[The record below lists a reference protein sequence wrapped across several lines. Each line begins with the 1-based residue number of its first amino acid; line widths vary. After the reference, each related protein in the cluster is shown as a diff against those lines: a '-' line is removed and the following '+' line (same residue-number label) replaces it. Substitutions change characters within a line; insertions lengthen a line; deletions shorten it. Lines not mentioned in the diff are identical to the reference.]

1 MFVTRLMSG
10 IVLLAVMLGTII
22 TGGNL
27 LLFFVAAISLIGQ
40 YELYRAV
47 KMEKTAIAFLGYC
60 ASIGYEA
67 LLYFHLTD
75 YVMIYSVLFLIA
87 VLAVYV
93 AMYPKFITEQVALI
107 IFGYFYVTVLLSYIY
122 QVRIQPSG
130 VFSVWLIF
138 IAAWG
143 SDTCAYCIGMLFGKH
158 KLPSELSPKKTIEGC
173 VGGIIGA
180 GLLGFLY
187 AAILKDRLTGDF
199 ANPMLLFT
207 IIGCVGSVIAQFG
220 DLAASAIKRNH
231 DIKDY
236 GTLIPGHGGILDRFD
251 SILFTGPIVYLLVVL
266 FI

>member
-107 IFGYFYVTVLLSYIY
+107 IFGYFYV
-122 QVRIQPSG
+122 
-130 VFSVWLIF
+130 
-138 IAAWG
+138 
-143 SDTCAYCIGMLFGKH
+143 
-158 KLPSELSPKKTIEGC
+158 
-173 VGGIIGA
+173 
-180 GLLGFLY
+180 
-187 AAILKDRLTGDF
+187 
-199 ANPMLLFT
+199 LLF
-207 IIGCVGSVIAQFG
+207 C
-220 DLAASAIKRNH
+220 
-231 DIKDY
+231 
-236 GTLIPGHGGILDRFD
+236 
-251 SILFTGPIVYLLVVL
+251 
-266 FI
+266 